1 MPGMVVKQGGSMAGL
16 RLMDEVLER
25 DRGILEHFGMQ
36 FVSLTEER
44 CEMRAVVKPELI
56 NAAGLAHGGLLY
68 AIADT
73 ACAYATGAP
82 GTPGATVSSGFN
94 FNRPAR
100 AGMTLR
106 CVAEVQTR
114 GRRLVT
120 VTARVTDVATS
131 QLLAHGTFTFML
143 LTE

>member
-1 MPGMVVKQGGSMAGL
+1 MANV
-16 RLMDEVLER
+16 RNMDEVLER

-36 FVSLTEER
+36 LVALTAER
-44 CEMRAVVKPELI
+44 CEMQAVVKPELI

-73 ACAYATGAP
+73 ACAYATGAT
-82 GTPGATVSSGFN
+82 GTPGATVTSGFN

-100 AGMTLR
+100 AGMRLR
-106 CVAEVQTR
+106 CVAEVLTR

-120 VTARVTDVATS
+120 VSARVTDHATD